1 MTERDH
7 GEDRDYPDGSV
18 GRYVR
23 ERWGSVPTHPARA
36 ARPYVPPVE
45 PRRAPARC
53 PSPKRTTEAESAD
66 VWAYQPDA
74 PWSQGPDAAAGTVRP
89 EATETDH
96 TQVDPGRAG
105 ASHDPF
111 AGVEYGSATWATA
124 GPARR
129 SVPRKPTPPT
139 GPMPTAVARWLLQGS
154 QGLGRPATDTPSQIF
169 RRQTG
174 RDGTIEPVNRPARGA
189 AARAARGGGRP
200 GAPGDGVGPG
210 DAGAAPGWRR
220 LLGPRSARRRGALAA
235 ARRAST
241 PPARRAAVRGGH
253 GRRR

>member
-23 ERWGSVPTHPARA
+23 ERWGSVPTRPARA

-45 PRRAPARC
+45 PPAPRPA
-53 PSPKRTTEAESAD
+53 PESETDNEAESAD

-74 PWSQGPDAAAGTVRP
+74 PWSHGPDASAETVRP
-89 EATETDH
+89 EITETDH

-124 GPARR
+124 GPGEEERAPEAERPPRARR
-129 SVPRKPTPPT
+129 QRPWPVGCSQAIPADSAARD
-139 GPMPTAVARWLLQGS
+139 GHAVADF
-154 QGLGRPATDTPSQIF
+154 PA
-169 RRQTG
+169 QTG
-174 RDGTIEPVNRPARGA
+174 Q
-189 AARAARGGGRP
+189 
-200 GAPGDGVGPG
+200 
-210 DAGAAPGWRR
+210 
-220 LLGPRSARRRGALAA
+220 
-235 ARRAST
+235 
-241 PPARRAAVRGGH
+241 
-253 GRRR
+253 